1 MTCPY
6 YRAFHCF
13 QALAAL
19 IIVALAKPARK
30 GFMGSALYRDFEKLV
45 EIMVLGK
52 KFQVPEKNTCLRV
65 FQYISPETI
74 PYGRF
79 CWNQECQLC
88 RVSYTMASQQE
99 AQPRAVLSCKVL
111 VAEGMQITELSE
123 ELRYCMMGVLKPP
136 EPRPS
141 YDE

>member
-1 MTCPY
+1 
-6 YRAFHCF
+6 
-13 QALAAL
+13 
-19 IIVALAKPARK
+19 
-30 GFMGSALYRDFEKLV
+30 MGSPLYRQYEKLV
-45 EIMVLGK
+45 EIEVLGK

-88 RVSYTMASQQE
+88 RISYTVAGQPDGK
-99 AQPRAVLSCKVL
+99 PRAALSCKIL

-123 ELRYCMMGVLKPP
+123 ELRYCMMGTLKPP

-141 YDE
+141 YDD